1 MSRKLATRWRPS
13 SLATPEFSA
22 WTRTLPVS
30 IVKSLSICQY
40 KYNYSL
46 YVSICV
52 NVKVFFEVAWWAS
65 IGFTGYQDLQR
76 NIYRIDYRGCFSQCF
91 RLKWGW
97 NPKHMKHAAL
107 GSLGSLGSLGKE
119 KNHGPKSI
127 LIHWSTF
134 HPPPRT
140 SPDRRPKKRAGP
152 STATG
157 PHHQGH
163 PSPDCNAPACRW
175 NPQVIHGN
183 SPAKKMVDVILL
195 NG

>member
-1 MSRKLATRWRPS
+1 M
-13 SLATPEFSA
+13 
-22 WTRTLPVS
+22 
-30 IVKSLSICQY
+30 CQY

-97 NPKHMKHAAL
+97 NPKHAAL
-107 GSLGSLGSLGKE
+107 GSLGSLGEE
-119 KNHGPKSI
+119 KTMAPNQSS
-127 LIHWSTF
+127 STF

-140 SPDRRPKKRAGP
+140 SPDRRPKKKGP
-152 STATG
+152 GLPQPQGRTIKVILCQTATLQ
-157 PHHQGH
+157 PLQVEAVRNSWEFT
-163 PSPDCNAPACRW
+163 SP
-175 NPQVIHGN
+175 
-183 SPAKKMVDVILL
+183 K

>member
-1 MSRKLATRWRPS
+1 M
-13 SLATPEFSA
+13 
-22 WTRTLPVS
+22 
-30 IVKSLSICQY
+30 CQY

-97 NPKHMKHAAL
+97 NPKHAAL
-107 GSLGSLGSLGKE
+107 GSLGSLGEE
-119 KNHGPKSI
+119 KTMAPNQSS
-127 LIHWSTF
+127 STF

-140 SPDRRPKKRAGP
+140 SPDRRPKKKRAGP

-163 PSPDCNAPACRW
+163 PLPDCNAPAFAGGSRKKFMG
-175 NPQVIHGN
+175 IHQ
-183 SPAKKMVDVILL
+183 PKKWLM
-195 NG
+195 